1 MSAII
6 PTMNIIECDSI
17 RKDWGPKV
25 AVESVSLKIPSGA
38 VFALVGP
45 NGAGKTT
52 LLKILAGLIEPS
64 SGSGKIFGLDL
75 QAKRREIQS
84 KLGFLPD
91 FFELYRDLT
100 VREYLEYFARAY
112 RIPESEKNA
121 RISALLE
128 KVKLL
133 DRRDAIIDTLSRG
146 MRQRVAIAR
155 ALINEPNVLL
165 FDEPASGLDPEA
177 RQDLQNLF
185 KELASEGRTMLVSS
199 HILTELEEYC
209 THVAIMQKGKLVASG
224 PIDSFQATTPS
235 VRTVR
240 MRVLSDVNQCKRML
254 ETISGIAEV
263 KVSGLEFTLSFS
275 GDESAQSDLLRRVVQ
290 GGVQVSS
297 FEFISGSMQEIYM
310 SLMKGT
316 SE

>member
-1 MSAII
+1 
-6 PTMNIIECDSI
+6 MNIIECDSI